1 MTEPIQLTDAARFY
15 ALSPHQTAAFEWLQ
29 AQISQKVL
37 DEFAE
42 KYRNAPEPEQKPQA
56 NNYITPEL
64 MQAIT
69 GHPAKSFDSLFCN
82 DFQEMIEI
90 TGFDQHIDALQ
101 MLTANLCHETCGFI
115 YMQEIASGSAYN
127 FRTDLGN
134 VYPGD
139 GEKFKGCGVLQ
150 LTGRANFQRFSDYMR
165 DHHGIDDKRIMA
177 EGTKY
182 AADAY
187 PFRSA
192 ICWLLDNDLLNVCL
206 KQGFE
211 ACCVR
216 INGGYNGYNDRC
228 NWLKKCKAVMV

>member
-29 AQISQKVL
+29 SQINQKVL

-42 KYRNAPEPEQKPQA
+42 KYRNAPEPKKKPQV
-56 NNYITPEL
+56 NGYITPEL

-69 GHPAKSFDSLFCN
+69 GHPAKSFDDLFCN

-90 TGFDQHIDALQ
+90 TGFDQHLDALQ

-115 YMQEIASGSAYN
+115 YMQEIASGASYN
-127 FRTDLGN
+127 YRTDLGN

-165 DHHGIDDKRIMA
+165 DHHGIDDKRIMD

-182 AADAY
+182 AADVY

-216 INGGYNGYNDRC
+216 INGGYNGYDDRC
-228 NWLKKCKAVMV
+228 QWYEKCKKVMV